1 MGNTN
6 ATLIKGLKKEGNIL
20 KNSKVILAAEQGNL
34 RALKFLNQNDYLT
47 MNATSNENEFKKLS
61 SFYLK

>member
-20 KNSKVILAAEQGNL
+20 KNSKVIMAAEQGNL
-34 RALKFLNQNDYLT
+34 RALKFLNQNDQLN
-47 MNATSNENEFKKLS
+47 MNTTSK
-61 SFYLK
+61 